1 VNALDLFK
9 NITLNDFYQF
19 YEDFAAFSKNCF
31 ALYINGVCYV
41 IEPVCFNS
49 TPQAVLEF

>member
-19 YEDFAAFSKNCF
+19 YEDFAAFS
-31 ALYINGVCYV
+31 
-41 IEPVCFNS
+41 
-49 TPQAVLEF
+49 

>member
-19 YEDFAAFSKNCF
+19 YEDLGAFS
-31 ALYINGVCYV
+31 
-41 IEPVCFNS
+41 
-49 TPQAVLEF
+49 